1 MKLQYSNLNNK
12 LNNFFLTQLFLF
24 GVKTR
29 QAYCSS
35 TPFIKLHFSGMT
47 IVFNLMAAQAEP
59 PSIRQEN

>member
-35 TPFIKLHFSGMT
+35 TPFIKLHFSGTT
-47 IVFNLMAAQAEP
+47 IVFNLMSAQEA
-59 PSIRQEN
+59 PSI